1 MSEEIEEKQIQ
12 YVQVGVKI
20 SKDRIGFIEL
30 PKDVTP
36 QEVKNFIKQCKHI
49 KVKNVNSVQ

>member
-49 KVKNVNSVQ
+49 KVKNVNTVQ